1 MVNKTLENGNRQAL
15 QNGSNTYQ
23 MQGDQSLNDTVRM
36 SGVSV
41 QDRNVLL
48 LELWDSS
55 VNIVIC
61 LRVGWQRCNASHQG
75 QDILL
80 SLVSVRTG
88 CGAHPSSWSVGP
100 GTTFAGNG
108 AAGPLSCPPHLLLTL
123 RMNGG
128 HTSVVLYSFIAWAG
142 IRSLFV
148 MFSVRWWNV
157 VLRSLKTWM
166 EE

>member
-61 LRVGWQRCNASHQG
+61 LRVG
-75 QDILL
+75 
-80 SLVSVRTG
+80 
-88 CGAHPSSWSVGP
+88 
-100 GTTFAGNG
+100 
-108 AAGPLSCPPHLLLTL
+108 
-123 RMNGG
+123 
-128 HTSVVLYSFIAWAG
+128 
-142 IRSLFV
+142 
-148 MFSVRWWNV
+148 
-157 VLRSLKTWM
+157 
-166 EE
+166 